1 MHGFIHRMRA
11 AAASLAVSARLPG
24 SPSGAASAKATTRR
38 SDGSVAV
45 NGTRAADD
53 SMRQSLSHLAEIAEL
68 QRLELAR
75 LLDQNRRLNG
85 RIDRLLVLQQRD
97 HAWRERLAGTLQ
109 RLATASRPSAPP
121 VQDGDST
128 RIAAAEA
135 RYTALRQSVGQLV
148 GQLVDQSGPAAP
160 TRPLPAVGDTPLV
173 PPPPRQ

>member
-1 MHGFIHRMRA
+1 MRA
-11 AAASLAVSARLPG
+11 AAAGLAVSARLPG
-24 SPSGAASAKATTRR
+24 SPRNAASAKAAIRR
-38 SDGSVAV
+38 SDGFFAV
-45 NGTRAADD
+45 NGAGAADD
-53 SMRQSLSHLAEIAEL
+53 NMRQTLFHLAEIAEL

-109 RLATASRPSAPP
+109 RLAAASRPSTPP
-121 VQDGDST
+121 AQDGDSI

-148 GQLVDQSGPAAP
+148 GQLVDQSGALGQSQPP
-160 TRPLPAVGDTPLV
+160 PAVGDTSLV